1 MRLALALLI
10 AVALD
15 RAFGEPPNAIHPV
28 AWMGSAIGWGRD
40 WALRRSRVDQF
51 VRGAIV
57 ALTVP
62 VLCAALAFC
71 VARVAA
77 RCSLVSVLATALL
90 LKPLFAIRALREA
103 AFLVRDAVTA
113 GDIDLARTQL
123 SSLCSRDAADLDP
136 AALIAATVES
146 IAENASDSIVAPF
159 FYFGLG
165 GLPGAAF
172 YRAGNT
178 LDAMIGYHGRYE
190 WVGKTAARLDDLLNL
205 LPARLTSL
213 LFLLVA
219 PLSGGN
225 VRRGAATLWR
235 DGGRT
240 ESPNAGRPMAAMA
253 GLLGIRLEKLGHYR
267 LGDATRPI
275 EATDITRAWR
285 IVSGSAYASAILT
298 AASLLLGVNT
308 AAWLTAWRP

>member
-1 MRLALALLI
+1 MGLNAAIALLI

-15 RAFGEPPNAIHPV
+15 HAFGEPPNAIHPV
-28 AWMGSAIGWGRD
+28 AWMGTAIAWGRN
-40 WALRRSRVDQF
+40 WALCASRVGQF
-51 VRGAIV
+51 VRGTVV
-57 ALTVP
+57 ALTLP
-62 VLCAALAFC
+62 VVCAAVAF
-71 VARVAA
+71 VLMRVAG
-77 RCSLVSVLATALL
+77 RWTLLSVVATGVL
-90 LKPLFAIRALREA
+90 LKPLFAIRALRDA
-103 AFLVRDAVTA
+103 AFLVRDALAA
-113 GDIDLARTQL
+113 GDVDLARTQL
-123 SSLCSRDAADLDP
+123 GSLCSRNAAELEP

-159 FYFGLG
+159 FYFALA

-219 PLSGGN
+219 PFLGGDL
-225 VRRGAATLWR
+225 RRGALTLWR

-253 GLLGIRLEKLGHYR
+253 GLLGIRLEKSGHYA

-275 EATDITRAWR
+275 DGSDITRAWR
-285 IVSGSAYASAILT
+285 IVSGAAYASAVLT
-298 AASLLLGVNT
+298 AACLIAMTGPH
-308 AAWLTAWRP
+308 A

>member
-1 MRLALALLI
+1 MNAALALLI

-15 RAFGEPPNAIHPV
+15 RAFGEPPNALHPV
-28 AWMGSAIGWGRD
+28 AWMGSAISRGRD
-40 WALRRSRVDQF
+40 WALRPLRFGQF

-57 ALTVP
+57 ALALP
-62 VLCAALAFC
+62 VLCAVLAFLA
-71 VARVAA
+71 ARVVSRWA
-77 RCSLVSVLATALL
+77 LLSVLATALL
-90 LKPLFAIRALREA
+90 FKPLFAIRALRDA
-103 AFLVRDAVTA
+103 AFLVRDALAA
-113 GDIDLARTQL
+113 GDVELARSRL
-123 SSLCSRDAADLDP
+123 ASLCSRNAGELEP
-136 AALIAATVES
+136 PALIAATVES

-159 FYFGLG
+159 FYFALA

-205 LPARLTSL
+205 VPARVTSI

-225 VRRGAATLWR
+225 VVRGAATLWR

-240 ESPNAGRPMAAMA
+240 ESPNAGRPMATMA
-253 GLLGIRLEKLGHYR
+253 GLLGIRLEKSGHYA
-267 LGDATRPI
+267 LGDATRSI
-275 EATDITRAWR
+275 EARDITRAWR
-285 IVSGSAYASAILT
+285 IVAGSAYASAVLT
-298 AASLLLGVNT
+298 ALGLI
-308 AAWLTAWRP
+308 ALTRLQ